1 MPTILED
8 SAIAVDPSVR
18 EFLDAPK
25 QLFINGEFVDAADGG
40 TFATYDPATAEE
52 ITQIA
57 RAQEEDIDRA
67 VGAAK
72 AALPAWSKV
81 APSQRARVLLKLAD
95 LIEENADKIAQT
107 DSLDLG
113 KPLMVARDYDIPF
126 VADVFRYYAGW
137 ATKASGD
144 TLDSGWP
151 DVHVYTKKQP
161 IGVVGAIIAWNFPLT
176 LLSWKVA
183 PALAAGCTIVLKP
196 AEQTPLSAL
205 IFAELCAQAGVP
217 EGVVNVCTGI
227 GEEAGAAL
235 VAHPD
240 VRKISFTGSLEVGRL
255 IAQQGARDLKHVTL
269 ELGGK
274 SPNII
279 FADAD
284 VELAATQAA
293 QAIFFNSG
301 QVCCAGSRLM
311 VEKPVYDQVLQTVT
325 EEAGKHKL
333 GAGLD
338 PSTTLGPLVS
348 EEQMNR
354 VRGYLRKGE
363 EEGAQVVTGGNGS
376 DLPGYFVEPTI
387 MADVSD
393 NLTVVKEEIFGPVL
407 VAQPFEDV
415 EELTS
420 RANDTEYG
428 LSAGV
433 WTNDVR
439 KAHRAAEALEAG
451 TVWIN
456 CYNYFDAGVP
466 WGGWKLS
473 GYGKDLGREAF
484 EKHLETKVVWTNL
497 A

>member
-1 MPTILED
+1 M
-8 SAIAVDPSVR
+8 
-18 EFLDAPK
+18 
-25 QLFINGEFVDAADGG
+25 
-40 TFATYDPATAEE
+40 
-52 ITQIA
+52 
-57 RAQEEDIDRA
+57 
-67 VGAAK
+67 VG
-72 AALPAWSKV
+72 
-81 APSQRARVLLKLAD
+81 
-95 LIEENADKIAQT
+95 
-107 DSLDLG
+107 
-113 KPLMVARDYDIPF
+113 
-126 VADVFRYYAGW
+126 
-137 ATKASGD
+137 
-144 TLDSGWP
+144 
-151 DVHVYTKKQP
+151 
-161 IGVVGAIIAWNFPLT
+161 
-176 LLSWKVA
+176 
-183 PALAAGCTIVLKP
+183 
-196 AEQTPLSAL
+196 
-205 IFAELCAQAGVP
+205 
-217 EGVVNVCTGI
+217 
-227 GEEAGAAL
+227 
-235 VAHPD
+235 
-240 VRKISFTGSLEVGRL
+240 
-255 IAQQGARDLKHVTL
+255 
-269 ELGGK
+269 
-274 SPNII
+274 
-279 FADAD
+279 
-284 VELAATQAA
+284 
-293 QAIFFNSG
+293 
-301 QVCCAGSRLM
+301 
-311 VEKPVYDQVLQTVT
+311 KPVYDQVLQTVT